1 MFSSEPDDASK
12 GQIELLWGIKADTSS
27 TLLAYVNPYFKYSDY
42 IVNRDFDMREPE
54 SQQFM
59 EDWCVALHQSP
70 LVHTIKPKKCVISE
84 FRTYVE
90 RKRFVRFPVE
100 VDQFDN
106 LFADF
111 LEDTE
116 YASMKTVWW
125 ASTRGTTQLMFM
137 GVSVR
142 ADFKKTT
149 GAWELLEIWN
159 DWQVLLKR
167 YNQVAPPTV
176 GKAIMVSDLFVSMA
190 TQVEAIMS
198 RSTIWVACVLVVL
211 VVVACRILPMACLF
225 SSTCCSSSASSSPA
239 CRTWRWVGGV
249 EAIALTVLGMS
260 CDYCLHLRH
269 HPHRQVKCGRSR
281 RPPSPIRPH
290 HRQRGNFS
298 TRVRAH
304 RGFLR
309 PHPEQFR
316 AHHCCPSAR
325 ACSSASSSSAPCASS
340 SGPDTPDARGPRR

>member
-27 TLLAYVNPYFKYSDY
+27 TLLAYVNPYFKYNDY
-42 IVNRDFDMREPE
+42 IVHRDFDMRVPV

-116 YASMKTVWW
+116 YASMKDGLVGFHK
-125 ASTRGTTQLMFM
+125 RNYCKLMFM

-198 RSTIWVACVLVVL
+198 TGLTIWVACVLVVL
-211 VVVACRILPMACLF
+211 VVVACTGSFR
-225 SSTCCSSSASSSPA
+225 
-239 CRTWRWVGGV
+239 WRV
-249 EAIALTVLGMS
+249 
-260 CDYCLHLRH
+260 
-269 HPHRQVKCGRSR
+269 
-281 RPPSPIRPH
+281 
-290 HRQRGNFS
+290 
-298 TRVRAH
+298 
-304 RGFLR
+304 
-309 PHPEQFR
+309 
-316 AHHCCPSAR
+316 
-325 ACSSASSSSAPCASS
+325 
-340 SGPDTPDARGPRR
+340 